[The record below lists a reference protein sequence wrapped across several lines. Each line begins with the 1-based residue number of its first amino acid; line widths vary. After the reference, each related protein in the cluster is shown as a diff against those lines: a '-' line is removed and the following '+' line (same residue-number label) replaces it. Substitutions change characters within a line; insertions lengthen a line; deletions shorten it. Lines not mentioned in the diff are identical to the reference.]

1 MKFVIE
7 LNSTKILMDA
17 EQVSVLT
24 NLLYGLEQV
33 TNKYIGSTSTTK
45 SSYLKIIEP
54 FSVTETLK
62 IGAMADEEYDAM
74 VLVTKL
80 HNESNA

>member
-7 LNSTKILMDA
+7 LSGTKILMDA
-17 EQVSVLT
+17 EQINTLT
-24 NLLYGLEQV
+24 NMLYGLEQV
-33 TNKYIGSTSTTK
+33 TNKYIGASNGTK
-45 SSYLKIIEP
+45 SHYLKIIEP

-62 IGAMADEEYDAM
+62 IGAMADEEYDAT

-80 HNESNA
+80 QTESNA